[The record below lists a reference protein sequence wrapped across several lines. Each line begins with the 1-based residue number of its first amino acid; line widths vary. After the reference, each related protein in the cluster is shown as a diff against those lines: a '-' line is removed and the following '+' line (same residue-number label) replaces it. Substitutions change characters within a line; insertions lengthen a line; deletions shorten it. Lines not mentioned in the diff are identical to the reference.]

1 MRVLIV
7 HDSLSEN
14 GGVRLTLD
22 LAERLDRLRVAT
34 EVFALQ
40 PVRAGSEA
48 RVPESVALTRG
59 VPAGGRFRF
68 HAAGAGARLVR
79 AARRADV
86 VVSGSEVGLGLLAT
100 HASARVT
107 RRPYVV
113 LVHAPLEHVLGQWV
127 GPRLRGAARRAH
139 RHADAA
145 VCVSG
150 ALVGEVVANGLD
162 ADRVHVVPNAVDVR
176 HLRRLAGERRP
187 GEPPVLLAAGRLS
200 AEKGFDLLVRAH
212 AELRARGV
220 AHRLEIVGEGPDRDA
235 LLRTAAELGVADTVD
250 LPGFVDDVPARLAR
264 ASALVLTSRFEGS
277 PLVLLEALA
286 LGVPVLSSRTAA
298 PLGVL
303 RPEQLVDA
311 SVDPLVQAL
320 ESHLADPEPL
330 AAAGRAAA
338 AAMPPWAPDD
348 AARAYLRIFEQV
360 SRRLPAA
367 ARAEVQA
374 E

>member
-22 LAERLDRLRVAT
+22 LAERFERLGVAT

-40 PVRAGSEA
+40 PVRAGREA
-48 RVPESVALTRG
+48 RVPDSVKLIRG
-59 VPAGGRFRF
+59 VPASGRFRF

-100 HASARVT
+100 QASARVA

-113 LVHAPLEHVLGQWV
+113 LVHAPLEHVLDQWV

-145 VCVSG
+145 VCVSS
-150 ALVGEVVANGLD
+150 ALVEGVVANGLD

-187 GEPPVLLAAGRLS
+187 GEPPVLLGVGRLS

-212 AELRARGV
+212 AELRGRGV
-220 AHRLEIVGEGPDRDA
+220 AHRLEIVGEGPDREA

-277 PLVLLEALA
+277 SLVLLEALA
-286 LGVPVLSSRTAA
+286 LGVPVLSSRTAD

-330 AAAGRAAA
+330 AVAGQAAA
-338 AAMPPWAPDD
+338 AALPPWTPD
-348 AARAYLRIFEQV
+348 AAADAYLRVFEQALGV
-360 SRRLPAA
+360 GSPARGAHERR
-367 ARAEVQA
+367 
-374 E
+374 